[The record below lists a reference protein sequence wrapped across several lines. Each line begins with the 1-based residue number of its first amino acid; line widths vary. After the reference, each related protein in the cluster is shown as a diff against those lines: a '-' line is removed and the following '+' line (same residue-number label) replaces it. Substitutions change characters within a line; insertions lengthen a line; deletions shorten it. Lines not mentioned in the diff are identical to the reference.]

1 MRAHENQH
9 NRTLHVVG
17 TSLALGCV
25 FAAVVKRR
33 PSLLLLAPL
42 LAYGFGTAGHLIFEK
57 NRPLFLTHPV
67 LALRGDLL
75 MWWKTLC
82 GEMEAEVERILRA
95 DAEER
100 EREANRVS
108 ASMN

>member
-1 MRAHENQH
+1 MKNSLSDFEAFWPEYVRAHENQH

-42 LAYGFGTAGHLIFEK
+42 LAYGFG
-57 NRPLFLTHPV
+57 
-67 LALRGDLL
+67 LRGTSSS
-75 MWWKTLC
+75 KKI
-82 GEMEAEVERILRA
+82 AR
-95 DAEER
+95 
-100 EREANRVS
+100 S
-108 ASMN
+108 S